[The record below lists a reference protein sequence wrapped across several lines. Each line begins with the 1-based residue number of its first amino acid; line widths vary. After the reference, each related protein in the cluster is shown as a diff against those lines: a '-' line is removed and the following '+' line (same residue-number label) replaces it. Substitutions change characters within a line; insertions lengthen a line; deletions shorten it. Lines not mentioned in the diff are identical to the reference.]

1 VTIEVVVLSSMDPG
15 NVSAGIGSSAPG
27 GDYYWMAPRCI
38 ALLLACDQRRVLV
51 SNLGPVRFSAGASMD
66 VNGAVRPCDRFDLR
80 LSACPQ
86 ERHEVGGLVEPA
98 G

>member
-1 VTIEVVVLSSMDPG
+1 MDPG
-15 NVSAGIGSSAPG
+15 KVSAGIGSSAPG

-51 SNLGPVRFSAGASMD
+51 SNLGSGPFQRRASMD
-66 VNGAVRPCDRFDLR
+66 VNSAVRPCDRFELR

-86 ERHEVGGLVEPA
+86 ERHEVASLSQPVSSAAVGA
-98 G
+98 SS